1 MEPIEERV
9 AILERRIAELTELI
23 NLLLTLKQKKV
34 DISNFTCVPI
44 HLDGNR

>member
-9 AILERRIAELTELI
+9 AVLEKQIAELTELI

-34 DISNFTCVPI
+34 DISNFTCAPI
-44 HLDGNR
+44 HLGENR

>member
-1 MEPIEERV
+1 MEPIDERV
-9 AILERRIAELTELI
+9 AVLEKRIAELTELV

-34 DISNFTCVPI
+34 DISDFTCAPI

>member
-9 AILERRIAELTELI
+9 AVLERRIAELTELV

-44 HLDGNR
+44 NLDGNR